1 MKNVFFLFLT
11 LFISLFLRVNAQ
23 EKFNVDTSVK
33 IPLRNGLKLSAVL
46 VTHKGNVAAQPVIF
60 VTNCYP
66 NPGLRREKTLLPM
79 IAQAGF
85 TAITV
90 FPRGKAFSEGTFH
103 PFENDAQDNYDVI
116 DWISKQPWCNGNVG
130 MFGGSYLG
138 FAQWATVKNIHPAL
152 KTIVPMAPVGP
163 GIDFPYN
170 NGVMKPYV
178 LQWIKGVRN
187 GKFDDKAVFRD
198 GKKWDALAVTYLKDG
213 YAFNRLDSLEGH
225 GTDTIF
231 QRWLRHPTYD
241 NYWKQ
246 MIPTR
251 EEYAKINIPI
261 LTITGY
267 FDDDQRGAMYYYD
280 MHSRYGNPEVV
291 KNHYLFIGPFDHGGS
306 QGFPVSR
313 LDPYDI
319 DSAALESQFKMIM
332 EWYNYTLKGAAKP
345 VLLKD
350 RISVFAMGENKWR
363 YFPSVEKMN
372 RPKRFYLLN
381 NKAGVENRYMLRQ
394 GSKPG
399 NLRPIDFTYD
409 TRFHSADTLKIFKN
423 DNSVAALDVFMK
435 KDLLLF
441 QTEVFDSSFIL
452 NGIIKANLF
461 ISSSVPDADLL
472 ITWWEED
479 SSGVRW
485 PISNVHQRLSYDR
498 HSVERRL
505 LQQGKTYSFVLD
517 NSYWMCKQIQAGSR
531 LLMTLSPLTN
541 LRDQKNY
548 GDKKAVSQQTRA
560 DRKQVSIKIYNNNQ
574 YEGYIDV
581 PVIAEN

>member
-1 MKNVFFLFLT
+1 MRNVYIFLT
-11 LFISLFLRVNAQ
+11 LFISLFLSANAQ
-23 EKFNVDTSVK
+23 EKFNVDTTVK

-46 VTHKGNVAAQPVIF
+46 VTPKGTVAARPVVF

-66 NPGLRREKTLLPM
+66 SPGLRREKTLLPM

-90 FPRGKAFSEGTFH
+90 FPRGKAFSEGTFY

-170 NGVMKPYV
+170 NGVIKPYV

-198 GKKWDALAVTYLKDG
+198 KKKWDALSVSYLKDG

-225 GTDTIF
+225 GADTIF
-231 QRWLRHPTYD
+231 QRWLQHPTYD
-241 NYWKQ
+241 NYWKR
-246 MIPTR
+246 MIPTKK
-251 EEYAKINIPI
+251 EFAKINIPI

-280 MHSRYGNPEVV
+280 MHNHYGNPEIV
-291 KNHYLFIGPFDHGGS
+291 KNHFLFIGPFDHGGA

-319 DSAALESQFKMIM
+319 DSSALESQFKLIM

-350 RISVFAMGENKWR
+350 RISMFVMGEKKWR
-363 YFPSVEKMN
+363 YFPSVEKMSIS
-372 RPKRFYLLN
+372 KKFYLIN
-381 NKAGVENRYMLRQ
+381 YKTRADNRLMLRQ
-394 GSKPG
+394 GSKQP
-399 NLRPIDFTYD
+399 NLKPINIAYD
-409 TRFHSADTLKIFKN
+409 TRFKSTDTLKIFEN
-423 DNSVAALDVFMK
+423 DNSMAAVNVFKK
-435 KDLLLF
+435 KDLLLL
-441 QTEVFDSSFIL
+441 QTDAFGSSFIL
-452 NGIIKANLF
+452 NGVIKAHLSV
-461 ISSSVPDADLL
+461 SSSAPDADLL

-479 SSGVRW
+479 SSGARW
-485 PISNVHQRLSYDR
+485 PLSNVHQRLSYDR
-498 HSVERRL
+498 NSAERRL
-505 LQQGKTYSFVLD
+505 LQKGKVYSFVFD
-517 NSYWMCKQIQAGSR
+517 NSYWMCKQIKAGSR
-531 LLMTLSPLTN
+531 LLMTVSPLTN

-548 GDKKAVSQQTRA
+548 SDKKAVSEQSHS
-560 DRKQVSIKIYNNNQ
+560 DSKQVFIKIHNDIL
-574 YEGYIDV
+574 YESYIDV
-581 PVIAEN
+581 PVLAEH